1 MKRRAGRLSVARM
14 SGLPDDPLVSAAWLN
29 ERIGAPDIRVLDATW
44 FMPNDPRDAKALYAE
59 RRIPGAIFFDIDE
72 SSDLSSDLPH
82 MLPPPEKFASRMKKA
97 GVGDGTRVIIYDNHG
112 LMTAARVWWTFR
124 VFGHEDVAVLDGGFP
139 AWEKAGYEIETG
151 APRARM
157 ERHFTPR
164 VRADLVRNLTD
175 VQRAIDGGNKTS
187 ILDARAAPRFKGE
200 APEPRAGLRSGHMP
214 GALNVPFGSLL
225 NADGTMKPTDEL
237 KQLFDG
243 AGLKGN
249 AAPICSCGS
258 GITAAV
264 IALALARTGRWDA
277 AVYDGSWSEW
287 GGHPDTVVVTGA

>member
-1 MKRRAGRLSVARM
+1 MKRRAGRLSVGAM

-29 ERIGAPDIRVLDATW
+29 ERLDAPDIRVIDATW

-72 SSDLSSDLPH
+72 LSDLSSELPH

-112 LMTAARVWWTFR
+112 LMSAARAWWTFR

-151 APRARM
+151 APRPRM

-164 VRADLVRNLTD
+164 VRSDLVRTLAD
-175 VQRAIDGGNKTS
+175 VQRAIDGGAKTP

-214 GALNVPFGSLL
+214 GALNVPFGALL
-225 NADGTMKPTDEL
+225 NADGTMKSAGEL
-237 KQLFDG
+237 KQIFDT

-264 IALALARTGRWDA
+264 IALALARTDRWDA
-277 AVYDGSWSEW
+277 AVYDGSWAEW
-287 GGHPDTVVVTGA
+287 GGHPDTKVVTG